1 MSVQK
6 HFLFT
11 RFVDLYIYFF
21 ENSVVYPIAWEY
33 TRAPAANLAGQNV
46 GGRNGTGQVGFGFGR
61 TALDIVTDVFVRSLQ
76 WEHGVS

>member
-33 TRAPAANLAGQNV
+33 TRAPVANLAGQNV
-46 GGRNGTGQVGFGFGR
+46 GGRNGTGQVGLP
-61 TALDIVTDVFVRSLQ
+61 ALC
-76 WEHGVS
+76 